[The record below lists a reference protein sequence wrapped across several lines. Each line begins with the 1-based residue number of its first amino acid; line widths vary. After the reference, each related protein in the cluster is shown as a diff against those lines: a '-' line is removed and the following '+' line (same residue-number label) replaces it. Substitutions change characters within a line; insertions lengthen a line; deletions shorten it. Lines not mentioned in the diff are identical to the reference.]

1 MQVNSFI
8 QSPPALGSAWT
19 PQSPK
24 GGGRALGFPH
34 NSNPLHTWMLCCSQ
48 EMELPWPQPWSCYP
62 KLEHSQRCSPMPKTP
77 SAGFSLQ
84 EMLDRSRWGE
94 TPDAATSLRRTGLVW
109 AKAIGGEVLGAVNTR
124 QLHLQSRKSSANSS
138 KIIREKCSEKGKL
151 TGKHPRWPKASSLGL
166 VLRSVC

>member
-1 MQVNSFI
+1 MGGHSA
-8 QSPPALGSAWT
+8 SPITAT
-19 PQSPK
+19 PSTP
-24 GGGRALGFPH
+24 GCFAAARR
-34 NSNPLHTWMLCCSQ
+34 W
-48 EMELPWPQPWSCYP
+48 ELPWPQPWSCYP

-94 TPDAATSLRRTGLVW
+94 TPDTATSLRRTGLVW

-151 TGKHPRWPKASSLGL
+151 TGKHPHWPKASSLGL